1 MRKAVNMGSEYHFLA
16 GEACRLAKV
25 LPSSVIEAIAK
36 RLEQSVG
43 TDRATARGR
52 IVQALAGPH
61 HRALVAAFLDRWN
74 SQAPTVLPQAV
85 AAALLTAS
93 EAERGQRETQTV
105 ELVWTGPDVGVVPLR
120 RTEQAI
126 LQVIDSASQRIT
138 LVSYAVYHIRYVCEA
153 LVRAAGRGTRIDV
166 IVETPNKLEGENEYN
181 TIRALGDGVAACS
194 TLYYWPKEQRARDS
208 SGKLGILHVKCV
220 VADGQWVFLSSANLT
235 DYAFT
240 INMELGLL
248 ITGGDLPARIERH
261 FDRLIDSGTL
271 EKL

>member
-1 MRKAVNMGSEYHFLA
+1 MQAV
-16 GEACRLAKV
+16 
-25 LPSSVIEAIAK
+25 PS
-36 RLEQSVG
+36 
-43 TDRATARGR
+43 
-52 IVQALAGPH
+52 PH
-61 HRALVAAFLDRWN
+61 HRSLVVGFLDRW
-74 SQAPTVLPQAV
+74 QAGAGDVSPQAV
-85 AAALLTAS
+85 AAALHTAVFVR
-93 EAERGQRETQTV
+93 EGAPRGPVRR
-105 ELVWTGPDVGVVPLR
+105 TGLDRPRRGVVPLR
-120 RTEQAI
+120 RTEQVV

-138 LVSYAVYHIRYVCEA
+138 LVSYAVYHVRYVCEA
-153 LVRAAGRGTRIDV
+153 LVRAAGRGHRIDV

-181 TIRALGDGVAACS
+181 TIRALGEEVAASS

-220 VADGQWVFLSSANLT
+220 VADGRWVFLSSANLT
-235 DYAFT
+235 DYAFR

>member
-1 MRKAVNMGSEYHFLA
+1 MGGEYQFIA
-16 GEACRLAKV
+16 GEAYRLAKV
-25 LPSSVIEAIAK
+25 LPSSVIEAIAI
-36 RLEQSVG
+36 RLERSDG
-43 TDRATARGR
+43 TDGGTMRGR
-52 IVQALAGPH
+52 IVQALPNPH
-61 HRALVAAFLDRWN
+61 HRALVAAFLDRWYR
-74 SQAPTVLPQAV
+74 QAPTVLPQTV
-85 AAALLTAS
+85 TAALLTAS
-93 EAERGQRETQTV
+93 EAEQGHRDGQTV
-105 ELVWTGPDVGVVPLR
+105 ELVWTGPDAGVVPLR

-126 LQVIDSASQRIT
+126 LQVIDSATRRIT
-138 LVSYAVYHIRYVCEA
+138 LVSYAVYHVRFVCEA

-181 TIRALGDGVAACS
+181 TIRALGDDVAACS

-220 VADGQWVFLSSANLT
+220 VADGRWAFLSSANLT
-235 DYAFT
+235 DYALT

-248 ITGGDLPARIERH
+248 ITDGELPNRIERH